1 MASSWEKKDGKFIL
15 TVQIP
20 VNTTATIKLPVA
32 KNSEIKID
40 NKKIRAGYNEKDKKP
55 MLELG
60 SGIYTIEC
68 TI

>member
-1 MASSWEKKDGKFIL
+1 M

-20 VNTTATIKLPVA
+20 VNTTATVKLPVA

-40 NKKIRAGYNEKDKKP
+40 NKKVRVGFDEKVQKP
-55 MLELG
+55 VLELG